1 MLHTPI
7 LADPA
12 LGNLRIMLSS
22 HAPPLRY
29 DHIPIHADM
38 LAKLYERIDHVA
50 SSRTADKLMGIYPR

>member
-12 LGNLRIMLSS
+12 LGNLRIVLSS

-38 LAKLYERIDHVA
+38 LAKIYERTDHIA
-50 SSRTADKLMGIYPR
+50 